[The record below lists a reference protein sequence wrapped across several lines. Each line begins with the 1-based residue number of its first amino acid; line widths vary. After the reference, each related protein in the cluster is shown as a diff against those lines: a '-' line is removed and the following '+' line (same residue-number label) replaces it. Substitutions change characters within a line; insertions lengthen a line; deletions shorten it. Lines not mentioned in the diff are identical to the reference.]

1 MTDHKPTNPLM
12 GQARSFGSAPT
23 FVSLKDSGEQVPTE
37 IHAYCGWLNAKEQR
51 RGMWAVITI
60 GGPGN
65 EKKTVEFR
73 AEIASDAWL
82 REKGMSPAVGKA
94 A

>member
-1 MTDHKPTNPLM
+1 MTERTNRLI
-12 GQARSFGSAPT
+12 GGGNTFTGTPT